1 LERLAKRGKLDVSML
16 PTVKGSPVA
25 AFLIAALVAFCCT
38 PLARRLAWKMG
49 ALAHPGGR
57 RQHAEP
63 VAQWGG
69 LAVFVAVLGA
79 ALVWRQPQ
87 IVDFRP
93 LALSPK
99 GAAQVAQTL
108 HLTATFLGCGFLMLL
123 LGMADDKWELSPP
136 LKFGGQLL
144 IASLLW
150 ALGVRITTLPFS
162 SGLQLLPAFASY
174 LFTMVWVLGLTNGV
188 NFIDGVDG
196 LAAGVCAIAAGS
208 LCLIEST
215 KAPWAAAASA
225 ALCGACLGFLP
236 FNFQPAKIYLGD
248 AGALLLGFWLAS
260 ISLAA
265 AAKTAAATTLALPLL
280 VMGIPVLDTLWAVW
294 RRTRARQP
302 FWRADRGHLHH
313 RLLAR
318 GLSPVK
324 TVLVLYA
331 LGLLLGGAAWIWA
344 K

>member
-1 LERLAKRGKLDVSML
+1 ML
-16 PTVKGSPVA
+16 SAVKGSPWA
-25 AFLIAALVAFCCT
+25 ACVIALLVALFCT
-38 PLARRLAWKMG
+38 PLARSLAWKMG

-57 RQHAEP
+57 RQHEQP

-69 LAVFVAVLGA
+69 LAVFAAVLA
-79 ALVWRQPQ
+79 ATVVWRQPQ
-87 IVDFRP
+87 TADFRL
-93 LALSPK
+93 LAASPAQT
-99 GAAQVAQTL
+99 GQVAQTL
-108 HLTATFLGCGFLMLL
+108 HLTSTFLGCGFLMLL
-123 LGMADDKWELSPP
+123 LGMADDKWELPP
-136 LKFGGQLL
+136 VLKFGGQLL

-150 ALGVRITTLPFS
+150 WLGVRITALPFT
-162 SGLQLLPAFASY
+162 SGTQLLPDATSY
-174 LFTMVWVLGLTNGV
+174 ALTMLWVLGLTNGV

-208 LCLIEST
+208 LCLIEAT

-225 ALCGACLGFLP
+225 ALCGACLGFLR
-236 FNFQPAKIYLGD
+236 FNFHPAKIYLGD
-248 AGALLLGFWLAS
+248 AGALLLGFWLAT

-331 LGLLLGGAAWIWA
+331 LGALLGGAAWMWA
-344 K
+344 R